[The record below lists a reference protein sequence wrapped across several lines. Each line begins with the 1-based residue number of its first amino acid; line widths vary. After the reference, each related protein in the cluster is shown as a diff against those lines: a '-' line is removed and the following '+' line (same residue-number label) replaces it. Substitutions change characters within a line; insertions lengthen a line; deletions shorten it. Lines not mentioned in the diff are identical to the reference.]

1 MVSVTH
7 AISQGD
13 TAPPIDLLAAG
24 LEQGERQRIEAALEW
39 IADLYEGKVLG
50 TGEATVKFDID
61 AHAYTASAKSKIE
74 AAGGTA
80 NEL

>member
-24 LEQGERQRIEAALEW
+24 LEPTEREHIEAAL
-39 IADLYEGKVLG
+39 ADYDGALIVASHDEDFL
-50 TGEATVKFDID
+50 D
-61 AHAYTASAKSKIE
+61 AIGIE
-74 AAGGTA
+74 RAI
-80 NEL
+80 ELTPARDAPP